1 MLAIAAGKGIEV
13 AIDAFR
19 SQRIANEFTK
29 SQAVEDYSPRACPR
43 CSGAKELLKQFRCEL
58 CELLRAV

>member
-19 SQRIANEFTK
+19 SQRIADELTK
-29 SQAVEDYSPRACPR
+29 
-43 CSGAKELLKQFRCEL
+43 G
-58 CELLRAV
+58 